1 MPSLSYGVGA
11 YDRTTGNLP
20 PLELVNM
27 MVEGAKTS
35 ENQICLQSRPGLA
48 TSATRGTGPIKAIYS
63 EQGVFS
69 GAVFTV
75 SGSTAYKDA
84 TSLGAVNGS
93 GPYSLAGT
101 ASEVLIAGGG
111 TLQRSTGAALANVTF
126 PDSAPVR
133 AICVINFLFVAV
145 RGDSTYP
152 GRFYWSA
159 VNNGNSWNALD
170 YATAERVPD
179 ALMDIAALGDNI
191 WLFGQSSLEVW
202 QNTGNAT
209 LPFERIEQ
217 VAFDRGIMTTGCWAK
232 VDNTLVFIGS
242 DAVVYRA
249 SDGNPV
255 RISDHWLEEKIAA
268 STAWSMFSFKWQ
280 GHEFACVRI
289 DAGSFLYDTV
299 TQQWCEFQSS
309 AGQWI
314 ARCAAMVG
322 TTAYF
327 GHSSTGAVM
336 TFSGWQ
342 DLGAD
347 LERRFTAAT
356 PLDSR
361 LAIDIVRVWANAGQG
376 ATVQMRYSR
385 DGGQSWSAYVS
396 VSAGT
401 AAQYRIRPEWRRCGM
416 FDFPG
421 AMFDF
426 KCVSNSGLRISA
438 VKIND
443 AAGGRSRP

>member
-1 MPSLSYGVGA
+1 
-11 YDRTTGNLP
+11 
-20 PLELVNM
+20 M

-35 ENQICLQSRPGLA
+35 ENQVCLQSRPGLS
-48 TSATRGTGPIKAIYS
+48 TSITNSTGPIYGIYS
-63 EQGVFS
+63 EQGVLS
-69 GAVFTV
+69 GSLFTV
-75 SGSTAYKDA
+75 SGTTLYQDT
-84 TSLGAVNGS
+84 TSRGTVGGS
-93 GPYSLAGT
+93 GPYSFAGT
-101 ASEVLIAGGG
+101 ASELLVAGGG
-111 TLQRSTGAALANVTF
+111 ALKRTTGGALASVTF
-126 PDSAPVR
+126 PDTANVR
-133 AICVINFLFVAV
+133 AVCVINFLFVAV

-159 VNNGNSWNALD
+159 VNNGNSWDALD

-209 LPFERIEQ
+209 IPFERIEQ

-242 DAVVYRA
+242 DAVIYRA

-268 STAWSMFSFKWQ
+268 STAWGMFAFKWQ

-289 DAGSFLYDTV
+289 DAGTFAYDTV
-299 TQQWCEFQSS
+299 TQQWCEFQTSG
-309 AGQWI
+309 GQWI
-314 ARCAAMVG
+314 ARCAAMQG
-322 TTAYF
+322 TTAKF

-347 LERRFTAAT
+347 LERRFTAAA

-361 LAIDIVRVWANAGQG
+361 LSVSTVRLWANAGQG
-376 ATVQMRYSR
+376 STVSMRYSR
-385 DGGQSWSAYVS
+385 DAGQTWSSYVD
-396 VSAGT
+396 VSLGSST
-401 AAQYRIRPEWRRCGM
+401 QYRTRPEWRRCGM

-426 KCVSNSGLRISA
+426 KCVSNTGLRISA

-443 AAGGRSRP
+443 PAGGRSRP